1 MRKSVVFYLNG
12 KRHELNGK
20 MAMMT
25 VSDFLRYDK
34 GLTGTKVVCAEG
46 DCGACTVLLSRMIGG
61 KLSPYRTLNSCISFV
76 YSLDRCHLISVEGIK
91 SNLGLHPV
99 QESMVQ
105 HQGAQCGY
113 CTPGFICSLASM
125 TEDAKKGGFSIDR
138 KRVQNYTTGNLCRC
152 TGYEPIIEA
161 GCKVDLGSVPALSTL
176 YQDQE
181 IERDLNAL
189 GQESVQIENDSGVVF
204 LPASID
210 EALKF
215 RSQYPDARLA
225 SGSTDLGV
233 LSNKGKLKLNRI
245 LGLHQIAEL
254 YEIKEEADALVVGAR
269 ASLNDLENASKICFP
284 EFSKML
290 HLFAS
295 PQIKNSGTL
304 VGNLMNGSPI
314 ADTIPFLRVAEAE
327 IVLMSSSG
335 TRTLNIND
343 FILPGYKQMDVR
355 AGELMVSIRIPK
367 SAHRF
372 KLYKVSTR
380 KDLDISTVTFAAR
393 YLMDGFKV
401 SDFSLA
407 LGGVGP
413 SVLRMTSIE
422 NKIKSNLITQGLFQS
437 IATSLRSEIKPLS
450 DVRGSS
456 EYRHQ
461 LCHNLLL
468 KFYDEVAAE
477 CGIKNTEVSV

>member
-1 MRKSVVFYLNG
+1 MRKTIVFYLNG
-12 KRHELNGK
+12 KRHEVDGK

-25 VSDFLRYDK
+25 VSDFLRYEK
-34 GLTGTKVVCAEG
+34 SLTGTKVVCAEG

-61 KLSPYRTLNSCISFV
+61 KLSPYRTMNSCISFI
-76 YSLDRCHLISVEGIK
+76 YSLDRCHLISVEGLK
-91 SNLGLHPV
+91 LNQELHPV
-99 QESMVQ
+99 QASMVQ

-125 TEDAKKGGFSIDR
+125 TEDAKLEGFPIDR
-138 KRVQNYTTGNLCRC
+138 KKVQNYTTGNLCRC

-161 GCKVDLGSVPALSTL
+161 GCNVNLDKVTSIRNL
-176 YQDQE
+176 YQDE
-181 IERDLNAL
+181 VIEKDLNSL
-189 GQESVQIENDSGVVF
+189 GLESVQIEGENSLIF
-204 LPASID
+204 LPAGLN
-210 EALKF
+210 EAVQFKA
-215 RSQYPDARLA
+215 QYPDTRLA

-233 LSNKGKLKLNRI
+233 LSNKGKLKLTRV

-254 YEIKEEADALVVGAR
+254 YEISDALIIGAR
-269 ASLNDLENASKICFP
+269 ASLNDLENASKSCFP

-327 IVLMSSSG
+327 VVLMSTAG
-335 TRTLNIND
+335 TRTLNINE
-343 FILPGYKQMDVR
+343 FILPGYKQMQVKAD
-355 AGELMVSIRIPK
+355 ELLVSIRIPK
-367 SAHRF
+367 SPHRY

-393 YLMDGFKV
+393 YLMDGLRV
-401 SDFSLA
+401 SEFSLA

-413 SVLRMTSIE
+413 SVLRMSDIE
-422 NKIKSNLITQGLFQS
+422 KRIQGNVLTQALLQS
-437 IATSLRSEIKPLS
+437 VATSLRTEIKPLS

-461 LCHNLLL
+461 LCHNLVL
-468 KFYDEVAAE
+468 KFFDEVAAE
-477 CGIKNTEVSV
+477 CGIKATEASV